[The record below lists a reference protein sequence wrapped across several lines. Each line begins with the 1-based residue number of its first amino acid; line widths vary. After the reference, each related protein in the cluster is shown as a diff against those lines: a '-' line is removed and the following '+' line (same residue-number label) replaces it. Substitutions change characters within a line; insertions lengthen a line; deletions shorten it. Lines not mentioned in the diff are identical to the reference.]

1 MKLMTAT
8 LILAVFGSWSG
19 IVSAASST
27 STDRAPADNVRV
39 VLIGASIGQEWNLP
53 GLAKR
58 LHLSGYKFEALQ
70 EWQYDKSDRLEET
83 LMRPERKFHLTASYF
98 KGFFKESPKPADIVV
113 LKECSSYFPGD
124 TSFDKKKEMMVNWV
138 REVKAKKI
146 RAIVATVVPVT
157 RKRAAQNPGK
167 LEGLLAYN
175 DWLRGFAR
183 KENLPLL
190 DLEAAVRTDDRE
202 RYLRDDLTSGDGSH
216 LNRKAY
222 DILDRVMAET
232 VCHVHPGDVCAKV
245 SETAK

>member
-1 MKLMTAT
+1 MKFVIAM
-8 LILAVFGSWSG
+8 LILAVSGFWFGAAG
-19 IVSAASST
+19 AASST
-27 STDRAPADNVRV
+27 PTDRSSAGDVRV

-53 GLAKR
+53 GLPKR
-58 LHLSGYKFEALQ
+58 LHLTGYKFEALQ
-70 EWQYDKSDRLEET
+70 EWEYDKSKRLEET

-124 TSFDKKKEMMVNWV
+124 TSFEKKKEMMINWV

-146 RAIVATVVPVT
+146 RAVVATVVPVT
-157 RKRAAQNPGK
+157 RQRAAQDSGK
-167 LEGLLAYN
+167 LKGLLAYN
-175 DWLRGFAR
+175 DWLREFAR
-183 KENLPLL
+183 KEDLPLL
-190 DLEAAVRTDDRE
+190 DLEAALRTDDRE

-222 DILDRVMAET
+222 DILDRVMAEAM
-232 VCHVHPGDVCAKV
+232 CRIHPGDVCAKV